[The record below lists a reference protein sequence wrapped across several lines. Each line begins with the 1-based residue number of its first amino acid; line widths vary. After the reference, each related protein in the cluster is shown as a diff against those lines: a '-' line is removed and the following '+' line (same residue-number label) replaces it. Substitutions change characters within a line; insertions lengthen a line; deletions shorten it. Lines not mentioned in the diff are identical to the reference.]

1 MSNFKLAL
9 ENTMNRQIAE
19 YENGLEIH
27 VFSHRFEKRM
37 NKLIKSMGGG
47 CFVFSGR
54 RIPLRKAV
62 QLAFIIIILAV
73 LAVAAYAVISWSSF
87 EVDEYDIFSL
97 LNVTDISDAPLTLE
111 ERYEIG
117 ADLSEY
123 ESEIITDEY
132 FIFDIYYTNK
142 YSKGKTFEFCQMTK
156 DSLQNVRINTENAVQ
171 VPTAIEVNGYIGL
184 YMQTEYGEHY
194 ILWDNG
200 DYFIEVSA
208 NSEFGKNELILICD
222 SVQKVE

>member
-1 MSNFKLAL
+1 MSNLKLAL

-19 YENGLEIH
+19 YENDLETC

-62 QLAFIIIILAV
+62 QLAFIIIILAA
-73 LAVAAYAVISWSSF
+73 LAVAVYAVISWSSF
-87 EVDEYDIFSL
+87 MVEEYDIYSL

-117 ADLSEY
+117 ADISGY
-123 ESEIITDEY
+123 EAEILLDNDY
-132 FIFDIYYTNK
+132 MVDIYYTNW
-142 YSKGKTFEFCQMTK
+142 YNEDSFFEFRQMTK
-156 DSLQNVRINTENAVQ
+156 DSLRNMRIDTEDSLQ
-171 VPTAIEVNGYIGL
+171 KPTTIEVDSNIGMYVQYSNGAHLIF
-184 YMQTEYGEHY
+184 
-194 ILWDNG
+194 WDNG
-200 DYFIEVSA
+200 DYFIEVMAS
-208 NSEFGKNELILICD
+208 SEFSKNELISICN

>member
-1 MSNFKLAL
+1 MSNLKSAL
-9 ENTMNRQIAE
+9 ESTMNRQIAE
-19 YENGLEIH
+19 YENGLETY

-47 CFVFSGR
+47 SFVFSGR

-62 QLAFIIIILAV
+62 QLAFIIILLAA

-87 EVDEYDIFSL
+87 KVEEYDIFSL

-117 ADLSEY
+117 ADLSGY
-123 ESEIITDEY
+123 EAEILLDNDY
-132 FIFDIYYTNK
+132 MFDVYYSDLYNEN
-142 YSKGKTFEFCQMTK
+142 KTFEFRQMTK
-156 DSLQNVRINTENAVQ
+156 DSLQNARINTENAVQ
-171 VPTAIEVNGYIGL
+171 VPTAIEVNGYTGL

-200 DYFIEVSA
+200 DCFIEVIAGNAFSID
-208 NSEFGKNELILICD
+208 ELISICN

>member
-1 MSNFKLAL
+1 MSNLKLAL

-62 QLAFIIIILAV
+62 QLAFIIIILAA

-132 FIFDIYYTNK
+132 FIFDIDYINQYNK
-142 YSKGKTFEFCQMTK
+142 AKSFEFCQMTK
-156 DSLQNVRINTENAVQ
+156 DSFANIRIDTENALQ
-171 VPTAIEVNGYIGL
+171 QPTSIEVNGSIGL
-184 YMQTEYGEHY
+184 YVQHQNGTHF
-194 ILWDNG
+194 IFWDNG
-200 DYFIEVSA
+200 DYFIEVIAS
-208 NSEFGKNELILICD
+208 NEFSINELISICN